1 MQSVHEGLAHN
12 CDLCNHKAGQKTNL
26 NQHMQSVHEVLAHNC
41 DLCDHKANLKT
52 NLNICNQCMK
62 D

>member
-26 NQHMQSVHEVLAHNC
+26 NQHMQSVHEVLAHTC
-41 DLCDHKANLKT
+41 DLCDHKASQKI
-52 NLNICNQCMK
+52 NLN
-62 D
+62 